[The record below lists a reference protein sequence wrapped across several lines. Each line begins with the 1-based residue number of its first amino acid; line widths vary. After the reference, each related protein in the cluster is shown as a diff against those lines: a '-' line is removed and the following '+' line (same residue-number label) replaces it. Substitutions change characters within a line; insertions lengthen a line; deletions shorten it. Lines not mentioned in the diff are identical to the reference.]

1 MPSRQGWQKAH
12 PQERK
17 KASRSPSMAGSGRR
31 QAVQCGRVGRVL
43 NPWWAAGEVEGVPV
57 EAAGA
62 GADDVGGRVG
72 GLGYGEK
79 AVIQVRRVGGAV
91 GAGGR

>member
-17 KASRSPSMAGSGRR
+17 RASRSPSMAGTGRQ
-31 QAVQCGRVGRVL
+31 QAVQRGRVGRVL
-43 NPWWAAGEVEGVPV
+43 NPRRAAGEVEGVSV

-62 GADDVGGRVG
+62 WADDVGGGVG

-79 AVIQVRRVGGAV
+79 AVV
-91 GAGGR
+91 